1 MTEKKHYVGI
11 EAIQPFASVLGEI
24 GRLQEELWNSHI
36 RPERLI
42 LSSDCYGKLRQELR
56 ERTTKDLGG
65 ASLTREAPST
75 VYGLEIGTLAEVQ
88 NEIWL
93 EGVPFRQ

>member
-1 MTEKKHYVGI
+1 MLLDRYR
-11 EAIQPFASVLGEI
+11 VLGEI

-42 LSSDCYGKLRQELR
+42 LSSDCYGRLRQELQEQTTR
-56 ERTTKDLGG
+56 ELGG
-65 ASLTREAPST
+65 ASLVREAPGT

-88 NEIWL
+88 NEIRL
-93 EGVPFRQ
+93 EGIPFRQ